1 MNDEGKRRIRAAA
14 RARRRARLEQ
24 PPARPRPD
32 DRASKKEE
40 ARGLLDAWLALI
52 EHYGLSRPI
61 LPALFLPTA
70 SEPDIRLILDSGP
83 CIVPALIDPSGAP
96 LTHPDWTPLP
106 SEGTPTASIPHSEES
121 APEGA
126 RRGPRSLPS
135 RLLGAEALAKADIIA
150 VPALGVDARGTR
162 IGQGGGWYDR
172 ALLHARPSAPRVG
185 VLFDEEFTS
194 SPLPRMPHDQR
205 VDAILTP
212 SGYRILR
219 PRD

>member
-24 PPARPRPD
+24 PPAHSRPD
-32 DRASKKEE
+32 ERASKEE

-52 EHYGLSRPI
+52 EHYGPARPI

-83 CIVPALIDPSGAP
+83 CIVPALVDPSGAP
-96 LTHPDWTPLP
+96 LTEPDWMPHPDEGARDP
-106 SEGTPTASIPHSEES
+106 SLPHSQES

-135 RLLGAEALAKADIIA
+135 RLLGPEALAKADIIA
-150 VPALGVDARGTR
+150 VPALSVDARGTR

-172 ALLHARPSAPRVG
+172 ALLHAPPSTPRVG
-185 VLFDEEFTS
+185 VLFDEDFAS

-205 VDAILTP
+205 MNAILTP
-212 SGYRILR
+212 SGYRIL
-219 PRD
+219 DALD